1 MELSSKWKEITARAG
16 YSAKTVMYVM
26 LGVFILTSVFTA
38 LNREKASQ
46 SNVFITLKEQPL
58 GQIFLGVLVFGLV
71 CYACWRWL
79 QIFITDKSDDDSLF
93 IHIIN
98 KLFFLISGAF
108 YFVAAYAGGKTLLEV
123 QSSSSSQGSGKK
135 VSEFLMQ
142 YEWGLL
148 LVAAIGLCIIIFA
161 VVQFKHAYTAD
172 FLQKFSLHALN
183 QRISKSVKIT
193 GRLGYTARGVVYFLV
208 GGFFILAA
216 ILSNPSQAGGLQKAL
231 ETLMKQP
238 FGPYLI
244 AAVGAGFVMFGLYCA
259 LEAKYRN
266 VE

>member
-1 MELSSKWKEITARAG
+1 MEPSSKGKEITARAG

-46 SNVFITLKEQPL
+46 SNVFLTLKEQPL
-58 GQIFLGVLVFGLV
+58 GQILLGILVIGLA

-79 QIFITDKSDDDSLF
+79 QIFVTDKSDDENTFVYIISQLF
-93 IHIIN
+93 Y
-98 KLFFLISGAF
+98 FVSGAF

-123 QSSSSSQGSGKK
+123 RSSSSSQGSGKK

-172 FLQKFSLHALN
+172 FLEKFSLN
-183 QRISKSVKIT
+183 
-193 GRLGYTARGVVYFLV
+193 
-208 GGFFILAA
+208 
-216 ILSNPSQAGGLQKAL
+216 
-231 ETLMKQP
+231 
-238 FGPYLI
+238 
-244 AAVGAGFVMFGLYCA
+244 
-259 LEAKYRN
+259 
-266 VE
+266 